1 MRSATDYLYARQQLV
16 GETVPDR
23 PDHLARRY
31 VYAHGVPVAVIDY
44 PRGQA
49 LKPNMKHGGYATQA
63 TDYAQALLDRVS
75 GRSPRIAY
83 VHANEIG
90 TPVAVTDG
98 AQRVQWRAQYRLYGG
113 AKWPRQQAP
122 RRIRSR

>member
-23 PDHLARRY
+23 PDRLARRY

-44 PRGQA
+44 PRGQM
-49 LKPNMKHGGYATQA
+49 LKPTGKHGGYATQA
-63 TDYAQALLDRVS
+63 TDYPQALLDRVS

-90 TPVAVTDG
+90 TPVAVTTAHSACNG
-98 AQRVQWRAQYRLYGG
+98 ARSTACTERRKLQRRL
-113 AKWPRQQAP
+113 
-122 RRIRSR
+122 